1 MNRWPGARVPHA
13 GREFPNRPHHRTAS
27 GSKPQSTSH
36 LQSAAPKIALGPTVP
51 KIVHCPVVSS
61 AVSPYSAPVRGEYT
75 LMHPS
80 PDQTH
85 FALVALAVIYVA
97 ERIWTLTAK
106 IITFFDKRSVGSKKV
121 LQDKRRK
128 YVPSRTRAK
137 LPIAAGGPLP
147 KQQAT
152 SRRTAPP
159 TNTERGRRKL
169 GNVAEALLEWA
180 FERHGGAGST
190 EKLLLFKPSVPL
202 QLN

>member
-1 MNRWPGARVPHA
+1 
-13 GREFPNRPHHRTAS
+13 
-27 GSKPQSTSH
+27 
-36 LQSAAPKIALGPTVP
+36 
-51 KIVHCPVVSS
+51 
-61 AVSPYSAPVRGEYT
+61 
-75 LMHPS
+75 MHPS

-106 IITFFDKRSVGSKKV
+106 IITFFDKRSVASKKV

-159 TNTERGRRKL
+159 ANTERGRRKL